1 VEATPAGLNALTAVR
16 EALRSSPAPLNIN
29 ALQQTMKTRHRLTN
43 DDVTS
48 ALTELVQNQQAYSW
62 PAFRRVPR
70 YWYCDAEGYIRD
82 RILEIAS
89 EVALCKPQLE
99 TRAAKKTH
107 RCSKNR
113 VGKSLAGLVSER
125 EVVKA
130 KAAGQVLYFKAG
142 ASKALIAGSLDILRQ
157 SLMRAGITDQEI
169 RIAGFGPG
177 AETTPL
183 AQAGQLE
190 SKIQSTASL
199 AGRILV
205 ALREIEPA
213 PGAPVTANALRARV
227 PDAGKA
233 EFDRAVM
240 QLAEQQQ
247 VYVTRHDHGWA
258 LPESDRQQL
267 IHDGGTNLYV
277 AVATRG

>member
-1 VEATPAGLNALTAVR
+1 VEATSAGLNAVAAVR
-16 EALRSSPAPLNIN
+16 DALHSSPAPLNIK
-29 ALQQTMKTRHRLTN
+29 ALQVKTRHRLTS

-48 ALTELVQNQQAYSW
+48 ALTELVQSRQAYSW

-70 YWYCDAEGYIRD
+70 YWHCDAEGYIRE

-89 EVALCKPQLE
+89 EVALTKPQLA

-113 VGKSLAGLVSER
+113 VGKSLAALVNER

-130 KAAGQVLYFKAG
+130 KTAGRVLYFKAG
-142 ASKALIAGSLDILRQ
+142 ASKALIAGALDILRQ
-157 SLMRAGITDQEI
+157 TLLRAGVTELEI
-169 RIAGFGPG
+169 RSAGLGSGRETAHMREASEPQSKPDSTPG
-177 AETTPL
+177 
-183 AQAGQLE
+183 
-190 SKIQSTASL
+190 L
-199 AGRILV
+199 AGRILA
-205 ALREIEPA
+205 ALRELEPT

-227 PDAGKA
+227 ADAGKA
-233 EFDRAVM
+233 EFDRAVI

-258 LPESDRQQL
+258 LPESDRQEL